1 MVTVKDIDD
10 FKSPRM
16 FINTNP
22 KECSLEE
29 LSKPKEETE
38 KEKGIET
45 YINLLGLA
53 YTFAKTLP
61 LLGRRI

>member
-1 MVTVKDIDD
+1 
-10 FKSPRM
+10 M